1 MNHQINRRNL
11 LVGAGALTVSVL
23 LPGVKAQAFVP
34 TAGVS
39 LRPALDPRRLAS
51 YISVNSDG
59 TVTAWLGQPDMGQG
73 TDVGVAQM
81 VAEELDMRVERVKVD
96 FYDTTT
102 CLNQGGASGSFGVS
116 DHGKALANA
125 AAEAR
130 FVLVNLASKHLGV
143 PVDALTVN
151 DGVISAKSD
160 PKKQV
165 SYGELIGG
173 RWFDEEVE
181 WNGVKGNFLDL
192 KSIRGK
198 RKSPSEY
205 KVYGTTPPRRDVPVI
220 MLATEDYVVDV
231 KVPGMLHGRTILPP
245 IAGSVPVKI
254 DKDSVK
260 HIPGVQIVH
269 EKGFLGIV
277 APREWDAVKAAR
289 DLKVTWS
296 DVKAP
301 FFDHKD
307 LYKHIRSAPV
317 IKNGGLK
324 SNADPAKM
332 EEAFKGA
339 AKVIEATYE
348 YPFQSHACM
357 GPGCSVVDYQ
367 PNGMSRVWT
376 GSQKPHYA
384 ADGVAAVL
392 GVKPEKM
399 QGTWVRGPGSYG
411 RGDAGDAANAAA
423 ILSKAV
429 GKPVR
434 YQAQRH
440 EAHGWD
446 PKGPASIHTIRAGVD
461 KSGKVVAWS
470 FNSKGFDRLDV
481 ASNESKPQDNLFS
494 QLTGVKP
501 KPELTYG
508 SPQESYTFPAKQLT
522 WEVIPPLLESG
533 SPLRTSHLRDP
544 LGPDI
549 HFASESFIDEVAF
562 SVGMDPVEFRMQN
575 IGNERDRDLI
585 KAVSEKAGW
594 EKHTKARKQRRGD
607 IAIGHGVAYA
617 LRGPTRVAI
626 FAEVEVNMK
635 TGKVWGKRFVVAHD
649 CGVVI
654 NPDLLKL
661 TIEGNI
667 VQGLSRALMEETTF
681 DKNNVTS
688 TDWESY
694 PILDMMERPQSVEIV
709 LINRQNIAPSGAGEG
724 SMRPVTAAVGN
735 AIYDATGIRMRQAPF
750 TPDRLRASGLV

>member
-59 TVTAWLGQPDMGQG
+59 TVTAWFGKPDMGQG

-81 VAEELDMRVERVKVD
+81 VAEELDIRVERVKVE
-96 FYDTTT
+96 FSDTTKS
-102 CLNQGGASGSFGVS
+102 LNQGGASSSVGVS
-116 DHGKALANA
+116 QGGRALANA

-130 FVLVNLASKHLGV
+130 LVLIEMGSKHLGAAV
-143 PVDALTVN
+143 TDLTIN
-151 DGVISAKSD
+151 DGVISIKND
-160 PKKQV
+160 PNKNV
-165 SYGELIGG
+165 GFGELIGG
-173 RWFDEEVE
+173 RWFDNEVE
-181 WNGVKGNFLDL
+181 WNGIKGNALDL

-198 RKSPSEY
+198 RKDPSEY

-245 IAGSVPVKI
+245 TAGSVPVKI
-254 DKDSVK
+254 DYDSIK

-307 LYKHIRSAPV
+307 LYQHIRNAPV

-324 SNADPAKM
+324 SNTDPAKM
-332 EEAFKGA
+332 EEAFKSA

-357 GPGCSVVDYQ
+357 GPGCAVVDYQ
-367 PNGMSRVWT
+367 PHGVSRVWT
-376 GSQKPHYA
+376 GSQKPHYTT
-384 ADGVAAVL
+384 DGVAAVL
-392 GVKPEKM
+392 GVKTENM
-399 QGTWVRGPGSYG
+399 HGTWVRGPGSYG

-423 ILSKAV
+423 ILSKSV

-440 EAHGWD
+440 ESHGWD
-446 PKGPASIHTIRAGVD
+446 PKGPASVHTVQAGLD
-461 KSGKVVAWS
+461 KNGKVIAWS
-470 FNSKGFDRLDV
+470 FNSKGFDRLNV
-481 ASNESKPQDNLFS
+481 ASNESKPRDNLFS

-501 KPELTYG
+501 QPSLVYG
-508 SPQESYTFPAKQLT
+508 SPQESYRFPAKSLT
-522 WEVIPPLLESG
+522 WEVIPPMLESG

-562 SVGMDPVEFRMQN
+562 AAGMDPVEFRLQN
-575 IGNERDRDLI
+575 LGNERDRDLI
-585 KAVSEKAGW
+585 KALAEKAGW
-594 EKHTKARKQRRGD
+594 EKHTAARKQRRGD
-607 IAIGHGVAYA
+607 VAIGQGVAYA
-617 LRGPTRVAI
+617 VRATTRVAI
-626 FAEVEVNMK
+626 FAEVEVNLK
-635 TGKVWGKRFVVAHD
+635 TGKVWGKRFVVSHD
-649 CGVVI
+649 CGIVI

-667 VQGLSRALMEETTF
+667 TQGLSRALMEETTF

-694 PILDMMERPQSVEIV
+694 PILDMMERPQSVEII
-709 LINRQNIAPSGAGEG
+709 LINRKNLAPTGAGEG

-735 AIYDATGIRMRQAPF
+735 AIYDATGIRLRQAPF
-750 TPDRLRASGLV
+750 TPERLRASGLV

>member
-1 MNHQINRRNL
+1 
-11 LVGAGALTVSVL
+11 
-23 LPGVKAQAFVP
+23 
-34 TAGVS
+34 
-39 LRPALDPRRLAS
+39 
-51 YISVNSDG
+51 
-59 TVTAWLGQPDMGQG
+59 
-73 TDVGVAQM
+73 
-81 VAEELDMRVERVKVD
+81 
-96 FYDTTT
+96 
-102 CLNQGGASGSFGVS
+102 
-116 DHGKALANA
+116 
-125 AAEAR
+125 
-130 FVLVNLASKHLGV
+130 
-143 PVDALTVN
+143 
-151 DGVISAKSD
+151 
-160 PKKQV
+160 
-165 SYGELIGG
+165 
-173 RWFDEEVE
+173 
-181 WNGVKGNFLDL
+181 
-192 KSIRGK
+192 
-198 RKSPSEY
+198 
-205 KVYGTTPPRRDVPVI
+205 
-220 MLATEDYVVDV
+220 
-231 KVPGMLHGRTILPP
+231 
-245 IAGSVPVKI
+245 
-254 DKDSVK
+254 
-260 HIPGVQIVH
+260 
-269 EKGFLGIV
+269 
-277 APREWDAVKAAR
+277 
-289 DLKVTWS
+289 
-296 DVKAP
+296 
-301 FFDHKD
+301 
-307 LYKHIRSAPV
+307 
-317 IKNGGLK
+317 
-324 SNADPAKM
+324 
-332 EEAFKGA
+332 
-339 AKVIEATYE
+339 
-348 YPFQSHACM
+348 
-357 GPGCSVVDYQ
+357 
-367 PNGMSRVWT
+367 
-376 GSQKPHYA
+376 
-384 ADGVAAVL
+384 
-392 GVKPEKM
+392 
-399 QGTWVRGPGSYG
+399 
-411 RGDAGDAANAAA
+411 
-423 ILSKAV
+423 
-429 GKPVR
+429 
-434 YQAQRH
+434 
-440 EAHGWD
+440 
-446 PKGPASIHTIRAGVD
+446 
-461 KSGKVVAWS
+461 
-470 FNSKGFDRLDV
+470 
-481 ASNESKPQDNLFS
+481 
-494 QLTGVKP
+494 VKP

>member
-39 LRPALDPRRLAS
+39 LRPVLDPRRLAS

-198 RKSPSEY
+198 RKAPSEY

-307 LYKHIRSAPV
+307 LYQHIRNAPV

-324 SNADPAKM
+324 SNTDPTKM
-332 EEAFKGA
+332 EETFKSA

-357 GPGCSVVDYQ
+357 GPGCAVVDYQ
-367 PNGMSRVWT
+367 PHGVSRVWT
-376 GSQKPHYA
+376 GSQKPHYTT
-384 ADGVAAVL
+384 DGVAAVL
-392 GVKPEKM
+392 GVKPESM
-399 QGTWVRGPGSYG
+399 HGTWVRGPGSYG

-440 EAHGWD
+440 ESHGWD
-446 PKGPASIHTIRAGVD
+446 PKGPASVHTVQAGLD
-461 KSGKVVAWS
+461 KNGKVIAWS
-470 FNSKGFDRLDV
+470 FNSKGFDRLNV
-481 ASNESKPQDNLFS
+481 ASNESKPRDNLFS

-501 KPELTYG
+501 QPSLVYG
-508 SPQESYTFPAKQLT
+508 SPQESYRFPAKSLT
-522 WEVIPPLLESG
+522 WEVMPPLLESG

-562 SVGMDPVEFRMQN
+562 AAGMDPVEFRLQN
-575 IGNERDRDLI
+575 LGNERDRDLI
-585 KAVSEKAGW
+585 KALAEKAGW
-594 EKHTKARKQRRGD
+594 EKHTAARKQRRGD
-607 IAIGHGVAYA
+607 VAIGQGVAYA
-617 LRGPTRVAI
+617 VRATTRVAI
-626 FAEVEVNMK
+626 FAEVEVNLK
-635 TGKVWGKRFVVAHD
+635 TGKVWGKRFIVSHD
-649 CGVVI
+649 CGIVI

-667 VQGLSRALMEETTF
+667 TQGLSRALMEETTF

-694 PILDMMERPQSVEIV
+694 PILDMMERPQSVEII
-709 LINRQNIAPSGAGEG
+709 LINRKNLAPTGAGEG

-735 AIYDATGIRMRQAPF
+735 AIYDATGIRLRQAPF
-750 TPDRLRASGLV
+750 TPERLRASGLV

>member
-39 LRPALDPRRLAS
+39 LRPPLDPRRLAS

-59 TVTAWLGQPDMGQG
+59 TVTAWFGKPDMGQG

-81 VAEELDMRVERVKVD
+81 VAEELDIRVERVKVE
-96 FYDTTT
+96 FSDTTRS
-102 CLNQGGASGSFGVS
+102 LNQGGASSSVGVS
-116 DHGKALANA
+116 QGGRALANA

-130 FVLVNLASKHLGV
+130 LVLIELASKHLGAPV
-143 PVDALTVN
+143 PDLTIN
-151 DGVISAKSD
+151 DGVISIKND
-160 PKKQV
+160 PDKNV
-165 SYGELIGG
+165 SFGELIGG
-173 RWFDEEVE
+173 RWFDNEVE
-181 WNGVKGNFLDL
+181 WNGIKGNALDL

-198 RKSPSEY
+198 RKDPSEY

-220 MLATEDYVVDV
+220 VLATEDYVVDV

-245 IAGSVPVKI
+245 VAGSVPVKI
-254 DKDSVK
+254 DQYSVK

-269 EKGFLGIV
+269 QNGFLGIV

-289 DLKVTWS
+289 ELKVTWS

-324 SNADPAKM
+324 SNSDPAKM
-332 EEAFKGA
+332 AEAFKGA

-357 GPGCSVVDYQ
+357 GPGCAVVDYQ
-367 PNGMSRVWT
+367 PNGVSRVWT

-384 ADGVAAVL
+384 TDGVAAVL
-392 GVKPEKM
+392 GVKPENM

-446 PKGPASIHTIRAGVD
+446 PKGPASVHTVKAGLD
-461 KSGKVVAWS
+461 NTGKVIAWS
-470 FNSKGFDRLDV
+470 FNSKGFDRLNV
-481 ASNESKPQDNLFS
+481 ASNESKPRDNLFS
-494 QLTGVKP
+494 QLAGVKP
-501 KPELTYG
+501 QPSLEYG
-508 SPQESYTFPAKQLT
+508 SPQESYRFPAKSLT
-522 WEVIPPLLESG
+522 WELIAPMLESG

-562 SVGMDPVEFRMQN
+562 ASGMDPVEFRLQN
-575 IGNERDRDLI
+575 LGNERDRDLI
-585 KAVSEKAGW
+585 KALAEKAGW
-594 EKHTKARKQRRGD
+594 EKHTAARKQRRGD
-607 IAIGHGVAYA
+607 VAIGHGVAYA
-617 LRGPTRVAI
+617 VRATTRVAI
-626 FAEVEVNMK
+626 FAEVEVNLK
-635 TGKVWGKRFVVAHD
+635 TGKVWGKRFVVSHD
-649 CGVVI
+649 CGIVI

-667 VQGLSRALMEETTF
+667 TQGLSRALMEETTF

-709 LINRQNIAPSGAGEG
+709 LINRKNLAPTGAGEG

-735 AIYDATGIRMRQAPF
+735 AIYDATGIRLRQAPF
-750 TPDRLRASGLV
+750 TPERLRASGLV

>member
-1 MNHQINRRNL
+1 MEFQVNRRHL
-11 LVGAGALTVSVL
+11 LAMGGALTVSVL

-34 TAGVS
+34 KEGAS
-39 LRPALDPRRLAS
+39 LRPPQDPRRLAS
-51 YISVNSDG
+51 YISVNADG
-59 TVTAWLGQPDMGQG
+59 TVTAWFGKPDMGQG

-81 VAEELDMRVERVKVD
+81 VAEELDIRVERVKVD
-96 FYDTTT
+96 FSDTTT
-102 CLNQGGASGSFGVS
+102 SLNQGGASSSVGVS
-116 DHGKALANA
+116 QGGRALANA

-130 FVLVNLASKHLGV
+130 LVLLEMASKHLSA
-143 PVDALTVN
+143 PVAELTIH
-151 DGVISAKSD
+151 DGVISVKTNPARN
-160 PKKQV
+160 V

-173 RWFDEEVE
+173 RWFENEVE
-181 WNGVKGNFLDL
+181 WNGIKGNALDL

-198 RKSPSEY
+198 RKDPNEY
-205 KVYGTTPPRRDVPVI
+205 KVYGSSPPRRDVPVI
-220 MLATEDYVVDV
+220 VLATEDYVVDI
-231 KVPGMLHGRTILPP
+231 KLPGMLHGRTILPP
-245 IAGSVPVKI
+245 VAGAVPVNI
-254 DKDSVK
+254 DRGSVK

-269 EKGFLGIV
+269 QNGFLGIV

-296 DVKAP
+296 EVKAP

-307 LYKHIRSAPV
+307 LYKHIRNAPV
-317 IKNGGLK
+317 IKTGGLN
-324 SNADPAKM
+324 SNADQAKM
-332 EEAFKGA
+332 DAAFKSA
-339 AKVIEATYE
+339 VRIIEATYE

-357 GPGCSVVDYQ
+357 GPGCAVVDYQ
-367 PNGMSRVWT
+367 PNGVSRVWT

-384 ADGVAAVL
+384 TEGVAAVL
-392 GVKPEKM
+392 GVKPEQM
-399 QGTWVRGPGSYG
+399 RGTWVRGPGSYG

-423 ILSKAV
+423 ILAKAV

-446 PKGPASIHTIRAGVD
+446 TKGPASIHMVRAGLD
-461 KSGKVVAWS
+461 KDGKVIAWS
-470 FNSKGFDRLDV
+470 FNSKGFDRLNV
-481 ASNESKPQDNLFS
+481 ASNESKPRDNLFS
-494 QLTGVKP
+494 QLAGVKP
-501 KPELTYG
+501 QPSLVYG
-508 SPQESYTFPAKQLT
+508 SPQESYRFPAKSLT
-522 WEVIPPLLESG
+522 WELIPPLLESG

-562 SVGMDPVEFRMQN
+562 AVGMDPVDFRLQN
-575 IGNERDRDLI
+575 LGNERDRDLI
-585 KAVSEKAGW
+585 KTVAEKAGW
-594 EKHTKARKQRRGD
+594 ERHTTARKQRRGD
-607 IAIGHGVAYA
+607 VAIGHGVAYA
-617 LRGPTRVAI
+617 VRAGTRVAI
-626 FAEVEVNMK
+626 FAEVEVNLK
-635 TGKVWGKRFVVAHD
+635 TGKVWGKRFVVSHD
-649 CGVVI
+649 CGIVI

-694 PILDMMERPQSVEIV
+694 PILDMTERPQSVDIV
-709 LINRQNIAPSGAGEG
+709 LISRKNLAPTGAGEG

-735 AIYDATGIRMRQAPF
+735 AIFDATGIRLRQAPF
-750 TPDRLRASGLV
+750 TPERLRASGLA

>member
-130 FVLVNLASKHLGV
+130 FVLMGMASKHLGV

-198 RKSPSEY
+198 RKAPSEY
-205 KVYGTTPPRRDVPVI
+205 KVYGKSPPRRDVPVI

-254 DKDSVK
+254 DKDSIK

-307 LYKHIRSAPV
+307 LYQHIRNAPV

-324 SNADPAKM
+324 SNTDPAKM
-332 EEAFKGA
+332 EEAFKSA

-357 GPGCSVVDYQ
+357 GPGCAVVDYQ
-367 PNGMSRVWT
+367 PHGVSRVWT
-376 GSQKPHYA
+376 GSQKPHYTT
-384 ADGVAAVL
+384 DGVAAVL
-392 GVKPEKM
+392 GVKTENM
-399 QGTWVRGPGSYG
+399 HGTWVRGPGSYG

-423 ILSKAV
+423 ILSKSV

-440 EAHGWD
+440 ESHGWD
-446 PKGPASIHTIRAGVD
+446 PKGPASVHTVQAGLD
-461 KSGKVVAWS
+461 KNGKVIAWS
-470 FNSKGFDRLDV
+470 FNSKGFDRLNV
-481 ASNESKPQDNLFS
+481 ASNESKPRDNLFS

-501 KPELTYG
+501 QPSLVYG
-508 SPQESYTFPAKQLT
+508 SPQESYRFPAKSLT
-522 WEVIPPLLESG
+522 WEVIPPMLESG

-562 SVGMDPVEFRMQN
+562 AAGMDPVEFRLQN
-575 IGNERDRDLI
+575 LGNERDRDLI
-585 KAVSEKAGW
+585 KALAEKAGW
-594 EKHTKARKQRRGD
+594 EKHTAARKQRRGD
-607 IAIGHGVAYA
+607 VAIGQGVAYA
-617 LRGPTRVAI
+617 VRATTRVAI
-626 FAEVEVNMK
+626 FAEVEVNLK
-635 TGKVWGKRFVVAHD
+635 TGKVWGKRFVVSHD
-649 CGVVI
+649 CGIVI

-667 VQGLSRALMEETTF
+667 TQGLSRALMEETTF

-694 PILDMMERPQSVEIV
+694 PILDMMERPQSVEII
-709 LINRQNIAPSGAGEG
+709 LINRKNLAPTGAGEG

-735 AIYDATGIRMRQAPF
+735 AIYDATGIRLRQAPF
-750 TPDRLRASGLV
+750 TPERLRASGLV